1 MFLKFIH
8 IISFFLKK
16 KNTKFFKLIFLL
28 LLENFTTVL
37 NILAVVPLAEFLIG
51 VNNKS
56 VVSSFFE
63 KFLNVISLQLTFN
76 TILITFLILFFIKS
90 LLGFLIMIFLTE
102 LRLNFQK
109 DISSKALK
117 SILFTSWNFISRNN
131 LGKLINSL
139 NNESQKYANLFFQS
153 GLLISMFLRLLAL
166 LITPFFLSPKL
177 LISAFIILFILSFPV
192 IFLSKINRKLGE
204 KNTSANNNI
213 QLFFFETFNSLK
225 IIIGINKGLSFLYK
239 YIDLFKKYKS
249 AEINS
254 QILSNGIIFY
264 INFVSVF
271 ALIVLLYLNYNS
283 YDNNISILAAI
294 FWSLYNAIPAFSS
307 VLNSVYRIN
316 NISPSYD
323 QINSIIKDS
332 SKEIPSD
339 FGKKIKNLNSDII
352 FKNIYFSYSK
362 NKKIFESLNISFKQ
376 RKLNIIFGVSG
387 KGKTTLIDL
396 LLRLLTPDS
405 GEILVN
411 RSDIGRFK
419 ISSYRNLFS
428 FLPQEPSLFEG
439 SIRENLSLFC
449 KRRLNNKLIMSVLS
463 DCNLSDLVNEKDD
476 GLDFNIGTKGNKISG
491 GQKQRLAL
499 ARSLITKPS
508 ILVADEPTASLDS
521 QNSLEMVKLLLKTSK
536 KTTVIMITHNK
547 TLLKYAQNIVY
558 L

>member
-1 MFLKFIH
+1 MKT
-8 IISFFLKK
+8 
-16 KNTKFFKLIFLL
+16 KNTKFFKLLFLL
-28 LLENFTTVL
+28 TVENLTTIL
-37 NILAVVPLAEFLIG
+37 NILAVVPLAEFLIS

-56 VVSSFFE
+56 IITSFFE
-63 KFLNVISLQLTFN
+63 KFLNIISLQLTFS

-109 DISSKALK
+109 DISSKALQ
-117 SILFTSWNFISRNN
+117 SILFTSWSFISRNN

-153 GLLISMFLRLLAL
+153 GLFISMFLRFLAL
-166 LITPFFLSPKL
+166 LITPFLLSPKL
-177 LISAFIILFILSFPV
+177 LMSAFIILFIMSFPV

-225 IIIGINKGLSFLYK
+225 IIIGINKGLSFLSK

-254 QILSNGIIFY
+254 QILSNGLIFY

-271 ALIVLLYLNYNS
+271 ALVVLLYLNYNT
-283 YDNNISILAAI
+283 YQNDISILAAI

-307 VLNSVYRIN
+307 LLNSVYRIN

-323 QINSIIKDS
+323 QINSIIEDS

-339 FGKKIKNLNSDII
+339 IGKNIKSLNSDII
-352 FKNIYFSYSK
+352 FKNIHFSYSK
-362 NKKIFESLNISFKQ
+362 NKKIFNNLNVSFKQ

-396 LLRLLTPDS
+396 LLRLLVPHS
-405 GEILVN
+405 GEIIVN
-411 RSDIGRFK
+411 KFDISKFK

-439 SIRENLSLFC
+439 SIRENISLFC
-449 KRRLNNKLIMSVLS
+449 KRRLNDKLIMSVLS
-463 DCNLSDLVNEKDD
+463 DCNLSSLVLEKEE
-476 GLDFNIGTKGNKISG
+476 GLDFSIGTKGNKISG

-499 ARSLITKPS
+499 ARALITKPS
-508 ILVADEPTASLDS
+508 ILVADEPTASLDG
-521 QNSLEMVKLLLKTSK
+521 QNSLEMVKLLVRISK

-547 TLLKYAQNIVY
+547 SLLKYAQNIVY